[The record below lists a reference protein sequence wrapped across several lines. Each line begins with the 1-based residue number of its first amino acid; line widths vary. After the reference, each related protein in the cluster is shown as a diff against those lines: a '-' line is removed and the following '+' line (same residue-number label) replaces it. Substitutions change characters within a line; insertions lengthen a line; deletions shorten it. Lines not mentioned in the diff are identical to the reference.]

1 MEERV
6 YIISL
11 YDYYGKLLTDKQQ
24 KYFEDYYFD
33 NLTMDEIAENDNVS
47 KNTVRKQLIG
57 NKEKL
62 KYYEEILKLNYNR
75 KMIEELVDIDCL
87 DKIKEYIQKVVFFF

>member
-33 NLTMDEIAENDNVS
+33 NLTMEEIAENDNIS
-47 KNTVRKQLIG
+47 KNAVSKQLISI
-57 NKEKL
+57 KDKL
-62 KYYEEILKLNYNR
+62 NYYEEILNLNKNR
-75 KMIEELVDIDCL
+75 SNIEIILKDTEYLKKIEE
-87 DKIKEYIQKVVFFF
+87 YI

>member
-33 NLTMDEIAENDNVS
+33 NLTMEEIAENDNIS
-47 KNTVRKQLIG
+47 KNAVSKQLIG
-57 NKEKL
+57 IKEKL
-62 KYYEEILKLNYNR
+62 NYYEEILKLNYN
-75 KMIEELVDIDCL
+75 K
-87 DKIKEYIQKVVFFF
+87 DKIEKVLENTEYLNKINEYI

>member
-11 YDYYGKLLTDKQQ
+11 YDYYGKLLTEKQQ

-33 NLTMDEIAENDNVS
+33 NLTMEEIAENDKIS
-47 KNTVRKQLIG
+47 KNAVSKQLI
-57 NKEKL
+57 NIKEKL
-62 KYYEEILKLNYNR
+62 NYYENILKLNYN
-75 KMIEELVDIDCL
+75 KEKIECILKDTEYLNKVN
-87 DKIKEYIQKVVFFF
+87 EYI

>member
-11 YDYYGKLLTDKQQ
+11 YDYYGKLLTEKQQ

-33 NLTMDEIAENDNVS
+33 NLTMEEIAENDKIS
-47 KNTVRKQLIG
+47 KNAVSKQLISI
-57 NKEKL
+57 KEKL
-62 KYYEEILKLNYNR
+62 KYYENMLKLNYN
-75 KMIEELVDIDCL
+75 KE
-87 DKIKEYIQKVVFFF
+87 KIEYILKDTEYLNKINEYI

>member
-11 YDYYGKLLTDKQQ
+11 YDYYGKLLTLKQQ

-33 NLTMDEIAENDNVS
+33 NLTMEEIAENDAVS
-47 KNTVRKQLIG
+47 KNAVSKQLISI
-57 NKEKL
+57 KEKL
-62 KYYEEILKLNYNR
+62 NYYEDTLKLNYN
-75 KMIEELVDIDCL
+75 KVKVEEILKNTEYLNKVS
-87 DKIKEYIQKVVFFF
+87 EYI

>member
-11 YDYYGKLLTDKQQ
+11 YDYYGKLLTEKQQ

-33 NLTMDEIAENDNVS
+33 NLTMEEIAENDNIS
-47 KNTVRKQLIG
+47 KNAVSKQLIG
-57 NKEKL
+57 IKEKL
-62 KYYEEILKLNYNR
+62 NYYEDILKLNYNR
-75 KMIEELVDIDCL
+75 EKIEEILSST
-87 DKIKEYIQKVVFFF
+87 EYINKIEEYI

>member
-6 YIISL
+6 YIILL

-47 KNTVRKQLIG
+47 KNAVSKQLIG
-57 NKEKL
+57 IKEKL
-62 KYYEEILKLNYNR
+62 NYYEDTLKLNYNR

-87 DKIKEYIQKVVFFF
+87 DKIKEYI

>member
-33 NLTMDEIAENDNVS
+33 NLTMEEIAENDNIS
-47 KNTVRKQLIG
+47 KNAVSKQLIG
-57 NKEKL
+57 IKEKL
-62 KYYEEILKLNYNR
+62 NYYEDILKLNYNR
-75 KMIEELVDIDCL
+75 EKIEEILSST
-87 DKIKEYIQKVVFFF
+87 EYINKIEEYI

>member
-1 MEERV
+1 MKERV

-33 NLTMDEIAENDNVS
+33 NLTMDEIAENDNIS
-47 KNTVRKQLIG
+47 KNAVSKQLISI
-57 NKEKL
+57 KEKL
-62 KYYEEILKLNYNR
+62 NYYEEILKLNSNR
-75 KMIEELVDIDCL
+75 E
-87 DKIKEYIQKVVFFF
+87 KIKEILYNTDYLDIIEKYI

>member
-33 NLTMDEIAENDNVS
+33 NLTMEEIAENDNVS
-47 KNTVRKQLIG
+47 KNAVSKQLISI
-57 NKEKL
+57 KEKL
-62 KYYEEILKLNYNR
+62 NYYEDMLKLNYNR
-75 KMIEELVDIDCL
+75 EKIEEILSSTEYIN
-87 DKIKEYIQKVVFFF
+87 KIEEYIQSKKRV

>member
-11 YDYYGKLLTDKQQ
+11 YDYYGKLLTDKQK

-33 NLTMDEIAENDNVS
+33 NLTMDEIAQNDNIS
-47 KNTVRKQLIG
+47 KNAVSKQLISI
-57 NKEKL
+57 KDKL
-62 KYYEEILKLNYNR
+62 YYYEENLKLFSNKVKIQSILKNTEYLDN
-75 KMIEELVDIDCL
+75 ID
-87 DKIKEYIQKVVFFF
+87 KYI

>member
-33 NLTMDEIAENDNVS
+33 NLTMEEIAENDDIS
-47 KNTVRKQLIG
+47 KNAVSKQLISI
-57 NKEKL
+57 KEKL
-62 KYYEEILKLNYNR
+62 NYYELILKLSNN
-75 KMIEELVDIDCL
+75 KENIEKILKDTDYL
-87 DKIKEYIQKVVFFF
+87 DKIKEYI

>member
-11 YDYYGKLLTDKQQ
+11 YDYYGKLLTEKQQ

-33 NLTMDEIAENDNVS
+33 NLTMEEIAENDKIS
-47 KNTVRKQLIG
+47 KNAVSKQLI
-57 NKEKL
+57 NIKEKL
-62 KYYEEILKLNYNR
+62 NYHENILKLNYN
-75 KMIEELVDIDCL
+75 KEQI
-87 DKIKEYIQKVVFFF
+87 EYILKDTEYLNKINEYI

>member
-11 YDYYGKLLTDKQQ
+11 YDYYGKLLTEKQQ

-33 NLTMDEIAENDNVS
+33 NLTMDEIAENDNIS
-47 KNTVRKQLIG
+47 KNAVSKQLISI
-57 NKEKL
+57 KEKL
-62 KYYEEILKLNYNR
+62 NYYEEILKLNSN
-75 KMIEELVDIDCL
+75 KEKIEGILGNTEYLN
-87 DKIKEYIQKVVFFF
+87 KITEYI

>member
-6 YIISL
+6 YIILL

-47 KNTVRKQLIG
+47 KNAVSKQLIG
-57 NKEKL
+57 IKEKL
-62 KYYEEILKLNYNR
+62 NYYEDILKLNYNR
-75 KMIEELVDIDCL
+75 KKIEELVDIDCL
-87 DKIKEYIQKVVFFF
+87 DKIKEYI

>member
-33 NLTMDEIAENDNVS
+33 NLTMEEIAENDNIS
-47 KNTVRKQLIG
+47 KNAVSKQLI
-57 NKEKL
+57 NIKEKL
-62 KYYEEILKLNYNR
+62 NYYEDILKLNYN
-75 KMIEELVDIDCL
+75 KEKIEEVLSDTEYLNKVS
-87 DKIKEYIQKVVFFF
+87 EYI